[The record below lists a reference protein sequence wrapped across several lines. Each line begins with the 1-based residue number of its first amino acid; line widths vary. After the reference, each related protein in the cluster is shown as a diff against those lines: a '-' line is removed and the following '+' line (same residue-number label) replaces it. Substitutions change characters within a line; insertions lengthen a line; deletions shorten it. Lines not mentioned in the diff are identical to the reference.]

1 MCDRSARDP
10 SFVCPSSNRTKL
22 VGALY
27 LENNLTSRAFTSDRV
42 AVLELLASQAA
53 ISLENARLYADLER
67 ENLERKRA
75 EDELR
80 RSEGL
85 MAEGQR
91 ISRTGSWTWNI
102 KTGKLILVYRTTA
115 HLRRRPPMPEELT
128 FDDFAEMI
136 HPEDRPFAVQT
147 IEDAIS
153 VRASFHREFRIAYR
167 MEA

>member
-1 MCDRSARDP
+1 MCERSAPDP
-10 SFVCPSSNRTKL
+10 SCLPIVKQTKL

-53 ISLENARLYADLER
+53 ISLENAGLYADLER

-91 ISRTGSWTWNI
+91 ATAAGAAEPDPERDRGDEHDR
-102 KTGKLILVYRTTA
+102 LTTA
-115 HLRRRPPMPEELT
+115 SQGAL
-128 FDDFAEMI
+128 
-136 HPEDRPFAVQT
+136 
-147 IEDAIS
+147 S
-153 VRASFHREFRIAYR
+153 VKRNLATPSDESSSG
-167 MEA
+167 